1 MDNIQPNIIE
11 TAQIPTPSGIGI
23 NINKTPSYTL
33 KANKAWA
40 KRNPEKIK
48 EYQKKYYDS
57 HKEKISA
64 QKVIYQQRKK
74 DEKEE
79 KLNSTA

>member
-11 TAQIPTPSGIGI
+11 TAQIH
-23 NINKTPSYTL
+23 INKTPSYTL

-48 EYQKKYYDS
+48 EYQKKYYDN

-64 QKVIYQQRKK
+64 QKVVYQQRK
-74 DEKEE
+74 KEE